1 MGQGLGDVASGGW
14 PDTERKLS
22 RGGAGPAKSIH
33 SETPRSL
40 DAAICR
46 GEGNFSWSR
55 ETCLSL
61 GVLPVLL
68 G

>member
-1 MGQGLGDVASGGW
+1 M
-14 PDTERKLS
+14 
-22 RGGAGPAKSIH
+22 GGAEPPKSIH
-33 SETPRSL
+33 LEMPRSL
-40 DAAICR
+40 DVAIFR

-68 G
+68 GRMEL